1 MAADA
6 HALGPAI
13 ALFEYRSIAAG
24 IEAGD
29 DMVKRA
35 PLRVIH
41 AGTVHDGKYLV
52 LVGGEVADVE
62 EAVAAASVRNI
73 ESLIGSLF
81 LPDPHPALVAG
92 LAGATAPGAG
102 ESVGVIETATVSD
115 VIEAADAGLKGAA
128 VTLRRI
134 FIADDLGGR
143 GYLLFSG
150 PLSEVQEAI
159 ELGTGKVTG
168 ELIGVRVIPNIHQEM
183 DANLDGDGRFT
194 NRIGRS

>member
-1 MAADA
+1 MPADA
-6 HALGPAI
+6 DPFGTAI

-62 EAVAAASVRNI
+62 EAVAAAASRNV
-73 ESLIGSLF
+73 ESLIGHLF
-81 LPDPHPALVAG
+81 LPDPHPGLVTA
-92 LAGATAPGAG
+92 LAGTTTPGSG
-102 ESVGVIETATVSD
+102 ESVGVIETASVSD
-115 VIEAADAGLKGAA
+115 VIEAADAGLKGAE

-150 PLSEVQEAI
+150 TLSEVQEAI
-159 ELGTGKVTG
+159 ELGTAKVTG
-168 ELIGVRVIPNIHQEM
+168 QLIGVRVIPNIHAEM
-183 DANLDGDGRFT
+183 DANLDGDGRFAT
-194 NRIGRS
+194 RLDRS